1 VPFGG
6 GGYAILRAE
15 KRRVYPHHYAMNVL
29 LIGSG
34 GREHALAWKIAQSP
48 RLHRLLTV
56 PGNPGTSRHGQNA
69 PFPLSDFEALVDLAQ
84 REQIDLL
91 VVGPDNP
98 LADGIVDAFVAAGIP
113 AFGPTAAAARIEG
126 SKAFAKEIMAAAG
139 VPTAA
144 SHVFDTPAAAAD
156 FARASGEP
164 WVVKADGLALGK
176 GVVVAAD
183 LPATLDAIAQL
194 GATPAGSRLLLE
206 ERLSGRE
213 VSVLA
218 LCDGARLLPL
228 PTARDHKRLGEGD
241 TGPNTGGMGVVAPVD
256 EVTPALHDQII
267 SQCMQ
272 PVVDEL
278 SRRGTPFRGVLYG
291 GVMLTAAGPRVLEY
305 NARFG
310 DPEAQAV
317 LPLLEGDFLEALY
330 DCAVGSLQAQKLRR
344 RKGHAVCVVLCAAGY
359 PGKPRKGDLIRGV
372 EAIDDEQVLVFH
384 AGTAI
389 GPTGLVTAGGRVL
402 GLVGLGSN
410 LARARARAYE
420 AAERVRFEGKHYRKD
435 IGAGS

>member
-1 VPFGG
+1 M
-6 GGYAILRAE
+6 
-15 KRRVYPHHYAMNVL
+15 HVL

-48 RLHRLLTV
+48 RLTRLLTV
-56 PGNPGTSRHGQNA
+56 PGNTGTGRYGQNV
-69 PFPLSDFEALVDLAQ
+69 PFPLSDFEALTDLAQ
-84 REQIDLL
+84 RERIDLA
-91 VVGPDNP
+91 VIGPDNP

-113 AFGPTAAAARIEG
+113 TFGPTAAAARIES
-126 SKAFAKEIMAAAG
+126 SKAFAKELMAAAN

-144 SHVFDTPAAAAD
+144 THIFESAADAAD
-156 FARASGEP
+156 FARASGRP

-176 GVVVAAD
+176 GVVVADD
-183 LPATLDAIAQL
+183 LPETLAAIEQL
-194 GATPAGSRLLLE
+194 GATQAGSRLLLE

-256 EVTPALHDQII
+256 EVTPALHEQII
-267 SQCMQ
+267 GSCMQ

-278 SRRGTPFRGVLYG
+278 ARRGAPFRGVLYG
-291 GVMLTAAGPRVLEY
+291 GVILTSDGPKMLEY

-317 LPLLEGDFLEALY
+317 LPLLEGDFLEVLY
-330 DCAVGSLQAQKLRR
+330 DCAVGSLQPEKLRR
-344 RKGHAVCVVLCAAGY
+344 RKGYAVCVVLCAAGY
-359 PGKPRKGDLIRGV
+359 PGKPRKGDPIRGV
-372 EAIDDEQVLVFH
+372 EAIDDSQVLVFH

-389 GPTGLVTAGGRVL
+389 GPAGLCTAGGRVL
-402 GLVGLGSN
+402 GVTGLGPT

-420 AAERVRFEGKHYRKD
+420 TAERIRFDGKHYRKD
-435 IGAGS
+435 IGQ